1 MDQVQAATLLM
12 FQIDRQTY
20 FNKLQYDRSLT
31 EEDRKTIEQ
40 RLKLADEE
48 YKTLPPDA
56 FRDTHTYQ

>member
-1 MDQVQAATLLM
+1 M